1 MPQRKSYSKKKRSPL
16 RYYRRRR
23 TGTKAL
29 TRMIKNVSLKNS
41 EPKIASQLFSSLSNP
56 GHLTLGHNVT
66 RYNLNL
72 LKTTQATTANP
83 GTQVQSNRIGNE
95 IVAKGLKLRVQLI
108 NAPTKANVTY
118 KLFVFRYNSDK
129 DATTMI
135 DTAFW
140 CGTDGTGAV
149 QNRMIDFPD
158 TREVTILKTMIINTS
173 SHTANMNQSTNYTNS
188 EHPYILGTASDGSTP
203 GMHSTYRD
211 IWIPLKNQKIKY
223 DANNSGVP
231 KFKDI
236 GFAVVAYDVNNTP
249 SNTTLGYLDFTSR
262 LYFRDP

>member
-1 MPQRKSYSKKKRSPL
+1 MPLRKSYSKKKRSPL

-23 TGTKAL
+23 TGAKAL

-41 EPKIASQLFSSLSNP
+41 EPKIASQLFSSLSDP
-56 GHLTLGHNVT
+56 GHLTLGHNTT

-72 LKTTQATTANP
+72 LKTTQSTTANP

-95 IVAKGLKLRVQLI
+95 IVAKGLKIRLQLI
-108 NAPTKANVTY
+108 NHPSQSNVTY
-118 KLFVFRYNSDK
+118 KVFLFKYNSDK
-129 DATTMI
+129 TAETMI

-158 TREVTILKTMIINTS
+158 TREVTILKSMTINTS
-173 SHTANMNQSTNYTNS
+173 SYTANMNQNFWEGSANTNRVFNK
-188 EHPYILGTASDGSTP
+188 
-203 GMHSTYRD
+203 MHSTYRD
-211 IWIPLKNQKIKY
+211 IWLPLKNQKIRY

-236 GFAVVAYDVNNTP
+236 GLAVVAYDVNNTTAD
-249 SNTTLGYLDFTSR
+249 STLGYLDFTSR